1 MTHHQNLAGASS
13 AGFIPALSHIR
24 LDADSRYRLYGMRC
38 GACGCV
44 VEGERLACP
53 ACGNREDMEILP
65 LSCVGRVHVHTVV
78 HRSYPGIPTPFVA
91 VIVDLDHGGT
101 VRGTLADVDPQSVI
115 PKDFRVRM
123 VFRDSGQR
131 DLQGRPLLCYCFVP
145 EEARAA

>member
-1 MTHHQNLAGASS
+1 MRDQNLTGPSPAG
-13 AGFIPALSHIR
+13 GTPALSHIR

-53 ACGNREDMEILP
+53 ACANRENLEVLP
-65 LSCVGRVHVHTVV
+65 FASTGRVHVHTVV
-78 HRSYPGIPTPFVA
+78 HRSYPGITTPFVA

-101 VRGTLADVDPQSVI
+101 VRGTLVDIDPRGVI

-131 DLQGRPLLCYCFVP
+131 DPRGQPLLCYCFVP
-145 EEARAA
+145 EEGSAP